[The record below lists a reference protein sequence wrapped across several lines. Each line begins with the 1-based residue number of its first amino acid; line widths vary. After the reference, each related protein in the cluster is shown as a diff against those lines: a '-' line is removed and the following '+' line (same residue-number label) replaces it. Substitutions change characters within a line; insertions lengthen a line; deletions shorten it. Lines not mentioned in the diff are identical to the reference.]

1 MNYII
6 YDHIWYIIHI
16 HTQYCAYTP
25 GNSPAWSPAVPCSP
39 LRSPPKRKT
48 TDPLLTAAASQR
60 GCSNDGRVSQRP
72 VEVPSGGCRLK
83 RCAEELQPVR
93 PGPSRK
99 GFRWIQHYI
108 ASHFGVDLYDKN

>member
-1 MNYII
+1 MCI
-6 YDHIWYIIHI
+6 YSR
-16 HTQYCAYTP
+16 QQPSLVSCR
-25 GNSPAWSPAVPCSP
+25 P